1 MTANQ
6 SSYLKVNR
14 LSYIIEAAVEY
25 FISLLITDTFVSNLL
40 LENGLSAAHTGII
53 IQLASFAFIA
63 QLFSAFY
70 RKKGKMKTFVTV
82 MHLANQLLFAF
93 LYMVPGINIPQSL
106 KITLIVL
113 MFLVGHIIA
122 NIISPYKLSW
132 LMSFV
137 DDSSRGKF
145 TANKEI
151 VSLLT
156 GTIFQLVMANRVD
169 HYMKAGEY
177 NVAFNLCAI
186 TILVLAIIHFLCL
199 IVVKDGIVVNKE
211 DKVGE
216 EEKNGF
222 FGIIK
227 EIAAN
232 KAYLKVLLAVIIW
245 HIVTGISVSFYGA
258 YKLKTL
264 DFTITGSIVLAC
276 VSAVTR
282 AVVSRKF
289 GKYADKNSWAKL
301 LYICFFIVSAA
312 FLANTFV
319 ISGQTTFNIG
329 TYCLVI
335 DHNKL
340 MFIAYSVI
348 HGIAMAG
355 INGGLMNIM
364 FDYVPHS
371 RRSAAL
377 GISNSVGGLISFFA
391 ALVGGW
397 LLASIQKG
405 DDKAM
410 LFFDIFGL
418 GFGMYGQQVLSL
430 ISFAVCIVLLIYM
443 KTIVLKIS
451 KK

>member
-14 LSYIIEAAVEY
+14 CSYIIEAAVEY

-106 KITLIVL
+106 KITLIVS

-177 NVAFNLCAI
+177 TVAFNLCAI
-186 TILVLAIIHFLCL
+186 TILVLAAIHFICL
-199 IVVKDGIVVNKE
+199 IVIKDGIVVNKE
-211 DKVGE
+211 ARIE
-216 EEKNGF
+216 EEKTGV

-227 EIAAN
+227 EIAVN

-245 HIVTGISVSFYGA
+245 HIVTGVSVSFFGA

-264 DFTITGSIVLAC
+264 EFTITGSIVLAC

-289 GKYADKNSWAKL
+289 GKYADRNSWAKL
-301 LYICFFIVSAA
+301 LYICFFIVSIA
-312 FLANTFV
+312 FLANVFV
-319 ISGQTTFNIG
+319 LSGQTSFNIG
-329 TYCLVI
+329 SYSLVI

-348 HGIAMAG
+348 HGISMAG

-377 GISNSVGGLISFFA
+377 GISNSVGGIISFLA

-397 LLASIQKG
+397 VLASIQKG

-410 LFFDIFGL
+410 LSFDVLGI

-430 ISFAVCIVLLIYM
+430 ISFVVCIVLIIYM